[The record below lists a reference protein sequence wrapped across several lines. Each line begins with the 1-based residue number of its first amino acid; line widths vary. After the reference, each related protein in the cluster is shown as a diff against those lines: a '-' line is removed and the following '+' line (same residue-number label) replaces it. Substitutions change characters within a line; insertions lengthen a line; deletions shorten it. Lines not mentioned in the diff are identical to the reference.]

1 MHLRHIIAHILSC
14 ERIFS
19 LNRLFNWSMPLN
31 RTPFTGTFAPVAMLS
46 YVNHV
51 LSRIGHLYK
60 SLQIFCHW
68 KCALNRLGE
77 RRGRHL
83 KRLFKIDL
91 FTLMHMQSEKGRVA
105 MMRRMETPASSRA
118 QQPGPSG
125 SAARK
130 RKQPLILPKFS
141 HRWRSSPAPQGPL
154 AILH

>member
-1 MHLRHIIAHILSC
+1 MHGSIEVMR
-14 ERIFS
+14 S
-19 LNRLFNWSMPLN
+19 LNGCVPCTVSFFDKDM
-31 RTPFTGTFAPVAMLS
+31 AKVMLS